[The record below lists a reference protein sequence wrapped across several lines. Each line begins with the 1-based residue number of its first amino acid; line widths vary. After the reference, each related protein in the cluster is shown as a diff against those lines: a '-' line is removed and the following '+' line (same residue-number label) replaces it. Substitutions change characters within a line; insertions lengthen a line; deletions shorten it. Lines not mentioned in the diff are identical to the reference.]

1 MVAKGGGAFLRPQTA
16 SRKGWKIGRVPQIPL
31 LEPGIAQTSASLPYA
46 SQGFTNDG
54 AISSK
59 CFTFRVAKVA

>member
-1 MVAKGGGAFLRPQTA
+1 LDSMA
-16 SRKGWKIGRVPQIPL
+16 
-31 LEPGIAQTSASLPYA
+31 GIARTSANRPYA